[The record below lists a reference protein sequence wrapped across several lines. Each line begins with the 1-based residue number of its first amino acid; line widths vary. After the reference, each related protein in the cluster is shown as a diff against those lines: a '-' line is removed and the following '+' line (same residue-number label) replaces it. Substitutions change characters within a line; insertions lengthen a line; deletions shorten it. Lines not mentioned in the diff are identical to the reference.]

1 MMSAPKTI
9 SGRRARISSQK
20 RMASHQ
26 PGLRTDGV
34 DQRGVGLDGIDR
46 TDAQARQVGDQPQDA
61 LHQVAQRRAARQIGA
76 P

>member
-1 MMSAPKTI
+1 VPALHALEDHVV
-9 SGRRARISSQK
+9 ARLQAEVEM
-20 RMASHQ
+20 RHQ